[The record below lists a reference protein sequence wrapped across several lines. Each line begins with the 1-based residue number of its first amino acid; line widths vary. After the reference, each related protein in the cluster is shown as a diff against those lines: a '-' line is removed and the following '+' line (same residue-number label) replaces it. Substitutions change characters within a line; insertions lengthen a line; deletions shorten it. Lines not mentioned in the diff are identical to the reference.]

1 MFTTLGTFK
10 LAKKKK
16 KKQFSRFDVSF
27 DELYMEGRLDEPIP
41 PVEELVIMLSRSVA
55 PGFLLAD
62 RKALVA
68 SFCLDFNNNGKLN
81 RKKDLLTTVDPFFAN
96 FDDFIIQSYA
106 FLEVG
111 GFGGV

>member
-1 MFTTLGTFK
+1 MFTTLGTFR

-62 RKALVA
+62 RKALVV
-68 SFCLDFNNNGKLN
+68 SFCLDFNNNG
-81 RKKDLLTTVDPFFAN
+81 
-96 FDDFIIQSYA
+96 
-106 FLEVG
+106 E
-111 GFGGV
+111 